1 MHIAGREEE
10 LVSDTTYCT
19 LLHYYTRL
27 LLERADPL
35 VHLSHSNSTTVCSLS
50 RCVRAQ
56 RNGVEQ
62 QLGPG
67 SLNEFETE
75 LLARALPELKAQIS
89 RGEQFALEH
98 LGELER
104 RKLSSY

>member
-1 MHIAGREEE
+1 MEK
-10 LVSDTTYCT
+10 
-19 LLHYYTRL
+19 
-27 LLERADPL
+27 
-35 VHLSHSNSTTVCSLS
+35 
-50 RCVRAQ
+50 
-56 RNGVEQ
+56 